1 MSDDI
6 PANYW
11 RTVEKWDC
19 LDFMRTSSPR
29 QGSIKTIPVVVTTK
43 CNLRGS
49 VLLSLCGELLVS
61 HAFTPFALALVFTF
75 SQETFI
81 PSATWWEDG
90 VKQRVE
96 GLPNTSLV
104 CAGGVLFTVKSSQV
118 WGTSRRS
125 PYPPRS
131 VVGASAE
138 LKRWSGR
145 WLRRILPCMGN

>member
-1 MSDDI
+1 MTSLPI
-6 PANYW
+6 TEELL
-11 RTVEKWDC
+11 RSETVLILWGH
-19 LDFMRTSSPR
+19 LVLGRAPLR
-29 QGSIKTIPVVVTTK
+29 QFQLWLQQRY
-43 CNLRGS
+43 LRGS